1 MIKYFVILTTRYY
14 THHEMSIMH
23 ILDDG
28 IEAILKL
35 SGLHLGSWV
44 IDFHRSMSE
53 KSCFLKISY

>member
-35 SGLHLGSWV
+35 SGLHLGS
-44 IDFHRSMSE
+44 
-53 KSCFLKISY
+53 